1 VIDINEFDAIR
12 IGLASSKQI
21 RDWSSGEVTK
31 PETIN
36 YRTLKPE
43 RDGLFCERIFGPT
56 KDWECYCGKYKRVRY
71 KGIICERCGVEV
83 TRQKVRR
90 ERMGHIDLAAPVS
103 HIWFFKGVPSRI
115 GYLLDIAPREL
126 EKVLYFAASIVTAVD
141 TEKRGTDLADLEDK
155 VRAESE
161 RIYVDRDEAL
171 QALEVRLQRRRDY
184 FVKGAEKGFDE
195 DDDFWARGL
204 NNWAEEQG
212 LPTLEDARTL
222 VSGIFKDLAK
232 KITTEDSKKIRELVR
247 EAAIRPDRKLTPREL
262 EQVASAA
269 EQILEA
275 IRPLEKQLGKATG
288 SKKGAIT
295 KRIHRVADALIVGD
309 ELNEED
315 AELAAN
321 VDTKNLEKAR
331 ELGNG
336 LLQDVVNTWEEG
348 QDIREL
354 TNDLCLRT
362 DGKISKEDLDAIV
375 QWALKVREMALDI
388 EVRRQDARDA
398 AVDSV
403 NRLEQTWLLFKE
415 LEPKMIVN
423 DEQIFRELKDRF
435 GSPYGFGVYFRGGMG
450 AESIRELLRDLDLDA
465 EAGMLRETIRTS
477 KGQKQQ
483 RAIKRLK
490 VVNAFIKSENKP
502 DWMILEAVPVIP
514 PELRP
519 MVQLDGGRFATSDLN
534 DLYRRVINRN
544 NRLKRLLDLGAPEII
559 VNNEKRMLQE
569 AVDAL
574 FDNGRR
580 GRAVTGPGNRPLKS
594 LSDMLKGKQGRF
606 RQNLLGKRVDYSG
619 RSVIVAGPQLKLYQC
634 GLPKLMALE
643 LFKPFIMSRLVER
656 KSVQNIKA
664 AKKYVDSMTLEVWD
678 VLEEVIA
685 EHPVLLNRAP
695 TLHRLGIQ
703 AFEPVL
709 VEGKAIQ
716 VHPLVCH
723 AFNADFDGD
732 QMAVHLPLSAEAQA
746 EARILM
752 LSSNNILSPASGRAL
767 ATPTQDMVLGGYFL
781 TYSKQDL
788 SKANPERLRPRP
800 KRFRSEEDVEFA
812 IEAKQVGLQDPIEYA
827 WDGELILTTPGRVIF
842 NSEIDRALA
851 DSMELDGEIGHEFI
865 NRTLA
870 KKEMGDLI
878 ADLVEEYGAPAIA
891 GVLDTIKNLGFAYA
905 TRAGISVSKNDVVIP
920 PDKERI
926 LAEFEARVDTVEGQ
940 HARGLITDEERHEI
954 IINLWTE
961 ATDAVADAMID
972 NFDHLNPIY
981 MMANS
986 GARGSFT
993 QIRQLAGMR
1002 GLLANPKGEI
1012 IEHPVK
1018 ANFMEGL
1025 SVLEYFISTHGARKG
1040 LADTALR
1047 TADSG
1052 YLTRRLVDVSQDVII
1067 REEDCKTK
1075 EHILLPL
1082 YVPGE
1087 GLNKS
1092 LLGRIVAADVH
1103 NVKKDGT
1110 PGAKVLLEKGTEIR
1124 TDVLDEL
1131 EGLFED
1137 QPDVSLPVRSVLK
1150 CRSEFGVC
1158 RQCYGTFLGT
1168 GSLCEIG
1175 DAVGIMA
1182 AQSIGEPGTQLTMRT
1197 FHTGGVAG
1205 ADITHGLPRVV
1216 EIFEARNP
1224 KGAAQLAEIS
1234 GTVHIADTDRGGVVI
1249 TIVGDAPAKKDEEAE
1264 EREYTFPRR
1273 TRLLVKKGDHLEM
1286 GDPLTEGSIAP
1297 AELLELHSHS
1307 GKGSTPTEL
1316 YLVGEVQKVYKSQGV
1331 DIHDK
1336 HVELIV
1342 RQMLKKVRVENSG
1355 TTELLPGQLV
1365 DKAVLERENARVK
1378 KEKGEQ
1384 ATFEPLILGIT
1395 KASLATESFLS
1406 AASFQ
1411 ETTKVLTD
1419 ASIEGKTDRLLG
1431 LKENVIIGKL
1441 IPAATGL
1448 KRYRGIEIKP
1458 AEKVPVGAYARP
1470 ETEAELLAALE
1481 EIGSDGADGLDL
1493 DSLGLDFGG
1502 QPGAETTSSHESGEA
1517 EETPD
1522 VDSPLDE

>member
-1 VIDINEFDAIR
+1 LIDINEFDAIR

-126 EKVLYFAASIVTAVD
+126 EKVLYFAASIVTSVD
-141 TEKRGTDLADLEDK
+141 VEARQKDLNDLEDK
-155 VRAESE
+155 VKAESE
-161 RIYVDRDEAL
+161 QIYVDRDENLA
-171 QALEVRLQRRRDY
+171 ALEDRLKRRRTY
-184 FVKGAEKGFDE
+184 FTKGSERNFDE

-204 NNWAEEQG
+204 SNWAEEQG
-212 LPTLEDARTL
+212 VPTLEEVREL
-222 VSGIFKDLAK
+222 VGGMFVDVAPQ
-232 KITTEDSKKIRELVR
+232 ITTEDSKKIRELVR
-247 EAAIRPDRKLTPREL
+247 NSAIRDDRRLTPKEL
-262 EQVASAA
+262 ETVANVAI
-269 EQILEA
+269 QIREA
-275 IRPLEKQLGKATG
+275 LAPLYKQLAKATG
-288 SKKGAIT
+288 SKKGAVT
-295 KRIHRVADALIVGD
+295 KHINRVLEGLLDKKAKLS
-309 ELNEED
+309 EED
-315 AELAAN
+315 AETVAN
-321 VDTKNLEKAR
+321 VDQKQLEKAR
-331 ELGNG
+331 DLGKG
-336 LLQDVVNTWEEG
+336 LLRDVLEQAEPTASANEL
-348 QDIREL
+348 REL

-362 DGKISKEDLDAIV
+362 DGKIAKEDLDAIV
-375 QWALKVREMALDI
+375 QWLVKVREAYQDI
-388 EVRRQDARDA
+388 ESRKEDAKEA

-403 NRLEQTWLLFKE
+403 RRLEETWQLFKE

-435 GSPYGFGVYFRGGMG
+435 GSPYGFGVYFQGGMG
-450 AESIRELLRDLDLDA
+450 AESIRELLKDLDLKA
-465 EAGMLRETIRTS
+465 EAKSLRETIRTS
-477 KGQKQQ
+477 KGQKQA

-490 VVNAFIKSENKP
+490 VVNAFITSENRP
-502 DWMILEAVPVIP
+502 EWMILEAIPVIP

-580 GRAVTGPGNRPLKS
+580 GRAVTGPGNRALKS

-619 RSVIVAGPQLKLYQC
+619 RSVIVAGPNLKLHQC

-664 AKKYVDSMTLEVWD
+664 AKKHVDSMVPEVWD

-752 LSSNNILSPASGRAL
+752 LSSNNILSPANGRPL
-767 ATPTQDMVLGGYFL
+767 ATPTQDMVLGGYYM
-781 TYSKQDL
+781 TYSETDL
-788 SKANPERLRPRP
+788 DNADVEKMDHRPQ
-800 KRFRSEEDVEFA
+800 RFASEEEVERA
-812 IEAKQVGLQDPIEYA
+812 VEAGQLGIQQTIEYRHN
-827 WDGELILTTPGRVIF
+827 GQLLLTTAGRVML
-842 NSEIDRALA
+842 NVEVERSLRDATDEDL
-851 DSMELDGEIGHEFI
+851 GEFPYL
-865 NRTLA
+865 NRTLS
-870 KKEMGDLI
+870 KKEMDGFISDL
-878 ADLVEEYGAPAIA
+878 AERFGAHVIA
-891 GVLDTIKNLGFAYA
+891 GVLDTIKTLGFHYA
-905 TRAGISVSKNDVVIP
+905 TKAGITISKNDIVIP
-920 PDKERI
+920 EEKDEL
-926 LAEFEARVDTVEGQ
+926 LAGYEEKVSNVEGLYE
-940 HARGLITDEERHEI
+940 RGLITEEERHEQI
-954 IINLWTE
+954 VNLWTE
-961 ATDAVADAMID
+961 ATEDVAEAMEK
-972 NFDHLNPIY
+972 NLLELNPIY

-986 GARGSFT
+986 GARGSFK

-1002 GLLANPKGEI
+1002 GLMANPKGEI
-1012 IEHPVK
+1012 IERPIK

-1040 LADTALR
+1040 GADTALR

-1075 EHILLPL
+1075 EFIELPL
-1082 YVPGE
+1082 HIPE

-1092 LLGRIVAADVH
+1092 ILGRVLAEDVH
-1103 NVKKDGT
+1103 RPLASGK
-1110 PGAKVLLEKGTEIR
+1110 PGKTVVGEKGAVVTNQLLADIEEAFTEPEEEARI
-1124 TDVLDEL
+1124 
-1131 EGLFED
+1131 
-1137 QPDVSLPVRSVLK
+1137 PVRTVLK

-1158 RQCYGTFLGT
+1158 QRCYGVFLAT
-1168 GSLCEIG
+1168 GGVSEIG
-1175 DAVGIMA
+1175 DAVGIIA

-1197 FHTGGVAG
+1197 FHSGGVAG

-1224 KGAAQLAEIS
+1224 KGAAKLAEVGGRVDIEDTERGPKIS
-1234 GTVHIADTDRGGVVI
+1234 IVTDE
-1249 TIVGDAPAKKDEEAE
+1249 VGENGEPLEPVS
-1264 EREYTFPRR
+1264 YQLPRR
-1273 TRLLVKKGDHLEM
+1273 TRVLVEHGQMVEPGDALH
-1286 GDPLTEGSIAP
+1286 EGSLNP
-1297 AELLELHSHS
+1297 ADLLRL
-1307 GKGSTPTEL
+1307 KGATATEL
-1316 YLVGEVQKVYKSQGV
+1316 YLVQEVQKVYRSQGV

-1336 HVELIV
+1336 HIELVV
-1342 RQMLKKVRVENSG
+1342 RQMLKKVRVENAG
-1355 TTELLPGQLV
+1355 DTELLPGQLV
-1365 DKAVLERENARVK
+1365 DRVVLERENARVK
-1378 KEKGEQ
+1378 KEKSKKEQ

-1419 ASIEGKTDRLLG
+1419 ASIEGKVDRLLG

-1448 KRYRGIEIKP
+1448 KRYRTIDIGP
-1458 AEKVPVGAYARP
+1458 SEKVPK
-1470 ETEAELLAALE
+1470 ETYEREQLLAALE
-1481 EIGSDGADGLDL
+1481 EIGSDAGDGLDL
-1493 DSLGLDFGG
+1493 ASLGLDFGG
-1502 QPGAETTSSHESGEA
+1502 QPETNDEGKPHESTEA
-1517 EETPD
+1517 EEVPE
-1522 VDSPLDE
+1522 VDSPLDGE

>member
-1 VIDINEFDAIR
+1 MDINDFDAIK
-12 IGLASSKQI
+12 IGLASPKQI
-21 RDWSSGEVTK
+21 RDWSMGEVTK

-141 TEKRGTDLADLEDK
+141 KEKRAGDLVDLEDK
-155 VRAESE
+155 VKAESE
-161 RIYVDRDEAL
+161 QIYVDRDEQLVAL
-171 QALEVRLQRRRDY
+171 DERQQRRRDY
-184 FVKGAEKGFDE
+184 LGAGKDKNFDE
-195 DDDFWARGL
+195 DDEFWTRGL
-204 NNWAEEQG
+204 SNWAEDQA
-212 LPTLEDARTL
+212 LPPLDEARSLAGSIFPPLAKSIASEDA
-222 VSGIFKDLAK
+222 
-232 KITTEDSKKIRELVR
+232 KKIRELVR
-247 EAAIRPDRKLTPREL
+247 QTATRDDRRLAPREI
-262 EQVASAA
+262 ESVASAA
-269 EQILEA
+269 QEIHTALDPLRAELE
-275 IRPLEKQLGKATG
+275 ESSG

-295 KRIHRVADALIVGD
+295 KHLHRLTDQLLAGGELSEPDAALVASVDA
-309 ELNEED
+309 
-315 AELAAN
+315 
-321 VDTKNLEKAR
+321 KNLDRAR
-331 ELGNG
+331 SIGNG
-336 LLQDVVNTWEEG
+336 LLADVLARAAPDLSVDEA
-348 QDIREL
+348 REL
-354 TNDLCLRT
+354 AYDLCLVEGARK
-362 DGKISKEDLDAIV
+362 DDLDV
-375 QWALKVREMALDI
+375 VTQWAMKVREMVQDMDS
-388 EVRRQDARDA
+388 RREDAREA
-398 AVDSV
+398 AVDGV
-403 NRLEQTWLLFKE
+403 RRLEETWKLFRE
-415 LEPKMIVN
+415 LDVKLVVN

-450 AESIRELLRDLDLDA
+450 AESIRELLRDLDLA
-465 EAGMLRETIRTS
+465 QESITLRETIKTS

-483 RAIKRLK
+483 RGIKRLK
-490 VVNAFIKSENKP
+490 VVQAFITSENKP
-502 DWMILEAVPVIP
+502 EWMVLEAIPVIP

-619 RSVIVAGPQLKLYQC
+619 RSVIVAGPNLKLHQC

-664 AKKYVDSMTLEVWD
+664 AKKHVESMVPEVWD

-752 LSSNNILSPASGRAL
+752 LSSNNILSPAHGRPL
-767 ATPTQDMVLGGYFL
+767 ATPTQDMVLGAYYL
-781 TYSKQDL
+781 TYCERDL
-788 SKANPERLRPRP
+788 AATTAAELAVTLGVKGLPR
-800 KRFRSEEDVEFA
+800 FSSEEAVEFA
-812 IEAKQVGLQDPIEYA
+812 LDADQVDLQQPIEYRFA
-827 WDGELILTTPGRVIF
+827 DETRLTTPGRVIF
-842 NSEIDRALA
+842 ECEIHRALA
-851 DSMELDGEIGHEFI
+851 ASVRGELKAPLVVDTALTKRELDAAID
-865 NRTLA
+865 RLV
-870 KKEMGDLI
+870 GD
-878 ADLVEEYGAPAIA
+878 YGAYAVA
-891 GVLDTIKNLGFAYA
+891 TVLDTIKSLAFTYA
-905 TRAGISVSKNDVVIP
+905 TRAGITVSKNDIVIP
-920 PDKERI
+920 PRKEEILAGYEIEVAKVEREYERGLMTEEERKERVV
-926 LAEFEARVDTVEGQ
+926 AV
-940 HARGLITDEERHEI
+940 
-954 IINLWTE
+954 WTE
-961 ATDAVADAMID
+961 ATDEVAEAMKD
-972 NFDHLNPIY
+972 NLHQTNSIF

-986 GARGSFT
+986 GARGSFN

-1002 GLLANPKGEI
+1002 GLMANPKGEI
-1012 IEHPVK
+1012 IERPIK

-1067 REEDCKTK
+1067 REEDCGTG
-1075 EHILLPL
+1075 EHIDLPAVL
-1082 YVPGE
+1082 DGQ
-1087 GLNKS
+1087 LNRS
-1092 LLGRIVAADVH
+1092 AAGRVLADDVH
-1103 NVKKDGT
+1103 KPLKDGK
-1110 PGAKVLLEKGTEIR
+1110 PGKTVLAERGQELTIR
-1124 TDVLDEL
+1124 MLRGVIDQLDDSTQEL
-1131 EGLFED
+1131 L
-1137 QPDVSLPVRSVLK
+1137 LPVRTFLN
-1150 CRSEFGVC
+1150 CRSTVGVC
-1158 RQCYGTFLGT
+1158 RACYGTFLAT
-1168 GSLCEIG
+1168 GDMCEIG
-1175 DAVGIMA
+1175 DAVGIVA

-1197 FHTGGVAG
+1197 FHTGGVNIAG
-1205 ADITHGLPRVV
+1205 GDITHGLPRVV

-1224 KGAAQLAEIS
+1224 KGAAQLADVAGRVDVAEQERTVLVSVSPTALDES
-1234 GTVHIADTDRGGVVI
+1234 GEPLPV
-1249 TIVGDAPAKKDEEAE
+1249 K
-1264 EREYTFPRR
+1264 EYTFPRR
-1273 TRLLVKKGDHLEM
+1273 TRLIVSSGDTVEA
-1286 GDPLTEGSIAP
+1286 GEPLNEGSLNP
-1297 AELLELHSHS
+1297 TDLLALHAAS
-1307 GKGSTPTEL
+1307 GKGSTLTEL

-1336 HVELIV
+1336 HIELIV
-1342 RQMLKKVRVENSG
+1342 RQMMKKVRVETPG
-1355 TTELLPGQLV
+1355 DTELLPGQLA
-1365 DKAVLERENARVK
+1365 DKVVLERANLAATSTRG
-1378 KEKGEQ
+1378 GEA

-1419 ASIEGKTDRLLG
+1419 AAIEGKIDRLNG

-1448 KRYRGIEIKP
+1448 KKYRGIDIEP
-1458 AEKVPVGAYARP
+1458 SEPLPSSLFGGGA
-1470 ETEAELLAALE
+1470 EAELLAALE
-1481 EIGSDGADGLDL
+1481 EIGDGELDL
-1493 DSLGLDFGG
+1493 SSLGLGFDDELPELPEDVAGSEDS
-1502 QPGAETTSSHESGEA
+1502 GA
-1517 EETPD
+1517 
-1522 VDSPLDE
+1522 

>member
-1 VIDINEFDAIR
+1 MIDINDFDAIR

-56 KDWECYCGKYKRVRY
+56 RDWECYCGKYKRVRY

-141 TEKRGTDLADLEDK
+141 TEKRAADLNGLEDQVK
-155 VRAESE
+155 AEAE
-161 RIYVDRDEAL
+161 RVDVDRDEAL
-171 QALEVRLQRRRDY
+171 AALEDRLTRRRDY
-184 FVKGAEKGFDE
+184 FAKGKERNFDE
-195 DDDFWARGL
+195 DDDFWTRGL
-204 NNWAEEQG
+204 SNWAEEQA
-212 LPTLEDARTL
+212 LPPLEEARTL
-222 VSGIFKDLAK
+222 VGGLFVELVPQ
-232 KITTEDSKKIRELVR
+232 ITTEDAKKIRELVR
-247 EAAIRPDRKLTPREL
+247 NTAVRDDRRLTPREV
-262 EQVASAA
+262 EVVAASA
-269 EQILEA
+269 EQIKAA
-275 IRPLEKQLGKATG
+275 IAPLEKEAEKATG
-288 SKKGAIT
+288 SKKGAVT
-295 KRIHRVADALIVGD
+295 KHIHRIVDGLLEGA

-315 AELAAN
+315 QALVTG
-321 VDTKNLEKAR
+321 VDLKNLEKAR
-331 ELGNG
+331 DLGNG
-336 LLQDVVNTWEEG
+336 LLKDAIEG
-348 QDIREL
+348 AEADTDIREL

-362 DGKISKEDLDAIV
+362 DGRIQKEDLDAIV
-375 QWALKVREMALDI
+375 QWALKVREMYLDI
-388 EVRRQDARDA
+388 ESRREDAREA
-398 AVDSV
+398 AVDAG
-403 NRLEQTWLLFKE
+403 NRLEETWRLFRE
-415 LEPKMIVN
+415 LEPKLIVN

-435 GSPYGFGVYFRGGMG
+435 GSPYGFGVYFNGGMG
-450 AESIRELLRDLDLDA
+450 AEAIRELLKDLDLDN
-465 EAGMLRETIRTS
+465 EAATLRETIVTS

-490 VVNAFIKSENKP
+490 VVNAFITSENRP
-502 DWMILEAVPVIP
+502 EWMILEAIPVIP

-619 RSVIVAGPQLKLYQC
+619 RSVIVSGPHLRLYQC

-656 KSVQNIKA
+656 KIVQNIKA
-664 AKKYVDSMTLEVWD
+664 AKRHVDQMHAEVWD
-678 VLEEVIA
+678 ILEEVIQ

-703 AFEPVL
+703 AFEPTL

-732 QMAVHLPLSAEAQA
+732 QMAVHVPLSAEAQA

-752 LSSNNILSPASGRAL
+752 LSANNILSPAHGDAL
-767 ATPTQDMVLGGYFL
+767 ATPTQDMVLGAYYL
-781 TYSKQDL
+781 TYSDKDL
-788 SKANPERLRPRP
+788 NTLAAEKLDPRP
-800 KRFRSEEDVEFA
+800 SRFRTEEEVEFA
-812 IEAKQVGLQDPIEYA
+812 VEAKQLHLQAPIEYL
-827 WDGELILTTPGRVIF
+827 WNGELVLTTSGRVIF
-842 NSEIDRALA
+842 NAEVERSLQEAA
-851 DSMELDGEIGHEFI
+851 GGNGNKAKPHQYV
-865 NRTLA
+865 NRTLS
-870 KKEMGDLI
+870 KKELGNFI
-878 ADLVEEYGAPAIA
+878 SALVYSHGAHVVAH
-891 GVLDTIKNLGFAYA
+891 VLDTIKDLGFRYG
-905 TRAGISVSKNDVVIP
+905 TRAGVTISKNDIVIP
-920 PDKERI
+920 PNKEQI
-926 LAEFEARVDTVEGQ
+926 LSGYEERVSRVEDAYDQ
-940 HARGLITDEERHEI
+940 GLITESERHEQI
-954 IINLWTE
+954 TSIWTE
-961 ATDAVADAMID
+961 ATDDVAQAMVD
-972 NFDHLNPIY
+972 NLDELNPIY

-986 GARGSFT
+986 GARGSFA
-993 QIRQLAGMR
+993 QLRQLAGMR
-1002 GLLANPKGEI
+1002 GLMANPKGEI
-1012 IEHPVK
+1012 IERPIK

-1075 EHILLPL
+1075 EHVELPL
-1082 YVPGE
+1082 FLPD

-1092 LLGRIVAADVH
+1092 VAGRIVADDVH
-1103 NVKKDGT
+1103 KPLASGKPGKTVVAAKGEEITTPRLREIVAELGDDLADGFS
-1110 PGAKVLLEKGTEIR
+1110 I
-1124 TDVLDEL
+1124 
-1131 EGLFED
+1131 
-1137 QPDVSLPVRSVLK
+1137 PVRSVLK
-1150 CRSEFGVC
+1150 CKAETGVC
-1158 RQCYGTFLGT
+1158 RKCYGTFLAT
-1168 GSLCEIG
+1168 GELSEIG
-1175 DAVGIMA
+1175 DAVGIIA

-1197 FHTGGVAG
+1197 FHTGGIAG

-1224 KGAAQLAEIS
+1224 KGAAVLAEVA
-1234 GTVHIADTDRGGVVI
+1234 GTVAIEETERQLRI
-1249 TIVGDAPAKKDEEAE
+1249 TVMPDSGNEDDE
-1264 EREYTFPRR
+1264 FSILVPRR
-1273 TRLLVKKGDHLEM
+1273 TRLTAVHGEHVEA
-1286 GDPLTEGSIAP
+1286 GDPLHEGSISP
-1297 AELLELHSHS
+1297 ADLLRL
-1307 GKGSTPTEL
+1307 KGYTATEL

-1331 DIHDK
+1331 EIHDK
-1336 HVELIV
+1336 HIELIV
-1342 RQMLKKVRVENSG
+1342 RQMLKKVRVENAG
-1355 TTELLPGQLV
+1355 GTELLPGQLV
-1365 DKAVLERENARVK
+1365 DKINLERENTRVK
-1378 KEKGEQ
+1378 KEKKEQ
-1384 ATFEPLILGIT
+1384 ATSEPLILGIT

-1419 ASIEGKTDRLLG
+1419 AAIEGKVDRLLG

-1448 KRYRGIEIKP
+1448 KRYRTIEIGP
-1458 AEKVPVGAYARP
+1458 SSKVPASALAPRA
-1470 ETEAELLAALE
+1470 TEEQLLAALE
-1481 EIGSDGADGLDL
+1481 EIGSDGTDALTE
-1493 DSLGLDFGG
+1493 LGIDFGG
-1502 QPGAETTSSHESGEA
+1502 GPQVNDNSSSENGEPKSDVEA
-1517 EETPD
+1517 EEIPE
-1522 VDSPLDE
+1522 VDTPLDD